1 MIKNIIFDYGAVIF
15 DIDHQLTI
23 QAFKDIGL
31 QAENDFFGHLAQNPI
46 FDLFEKGE
54 MSAIEFRNSIRK
66 LIPAPLTD
74 QTIDE
79 AWNKC
84 YWAFPLVI

>member
-31 QAENDFFGHLAQNPI
+31 QAENDFFYARSAQ
-46 FDLFEKGE
+46 DAKRQDY
-54 MSAIEFRNSIRK
+54 ASIIARCRRRS
-66 LIPAPLTD
+66 
-74 QTIDE
+74 QH
-79 AWNKC
+79 W
-84 YWAFPLVI
+84 

>member
-31 QAENDFFGHLAQNPI
+31 QAENDFFGKTCLFHNSSPAQCAVKVTRSGTCLGVPI
-46 FDLFEKGE
+46 
-54 MSAIEFRNSIRK
+54 
-66 LIPAPLTD
+66 
-74 QTIDE
+74 
-79 AWNKC
+79 
-84 YWAFPLVI
+84 